1 MKIMEIRKAGDKVL
15 KMKAEPVEKV
25 TGKIKHLMDD
35 MLETMYMEEG
45 LDTGDMLLKNEVE
58 ITPEDTAST
67 LHDKLAIAGKKTLS
81 DTLKAIINAELVP
94 EKQDDSISSYAPIM
108 TKELGKINWDRS
120 AEAISNLVRGTDPW
134 PSAYTLYDSAVL
146 KLFAPVVLDKQSKE
160 KPGTIVAVS
169 SEGIDIASADYI
181 VRIKEIQISGK
192 KRMPVGEFLKGN
204 VLEIGKVL
212 GYE

>member
-1 MKIMEIRKAGDKVL
+1 
-15 KMKAEPVEKV
+15 
-25 TGKIKHLMDD
+25 
-35 MLETMYMEEG
+35 MYMEEG

-67 LHDKLAIAGKKTLS
+67 LHDKLAIAGKKTLA
-81 DTLKAIINAELVP
+81 DTLKAIINTELVP

-146 KLFAPVVLDKQSKE
+146 KLFAPVVLDKKSKE
-160 KPGTIVAVS
+160 KPGTIIAVS